1 MDETRKKDGFESQ
14 KLFIQP
20 EYMLGELAA
29 NELTSTLYVSD
40 IGCFPRA
47 RFHYRERSL
56 GCDSHIL
63 IYCVEGEGW
72 LESGEDKTMQIGP
85 RQLVVIPAGTPHR
98 YGAATN
104 NPWTI
109 YWMHLHGRHVLQ
121 LINTYGLDTGV
132 QLLPIAAHTQWLEDF
147 QQCYSLLSDKPY
159 SMPAQIHVSQTI
171 RRLLSN
177 VGLSTRGSVQ
187 DKKREDYMEQAM
199 RYMTDRLTDS
209 ITLPELA
216 RHTGLSKQHLI
227 YLFNK
232 ETGCPPIEFFLRLK
246 MQRAG
251 QMLALTNLSIKEICS
266 AYGISDPYYFS
277 RLFKKFMGCSPTQ
290 FRNTPKG

>member
-20 EYMLGELAA
+20 DYILGELAA
-29 NELTSTLYVSD
+29 NELTNTLYVSD
-40 IGCFPRA
+40 IGCFPKA
-47 RFHYRERSL
+47 QFHYRERME

-63 IYCVEGEGW
+63 IYCAEGEGW
-72 LESGEDKTMQIGP
+72 LEIGSEMKISP

-98 YGAATN
+98 YGASAD

-109 YWMHLHGRHVLQ
+109 YWMHLHGSHVPEFIQ
-121 LINTYGLDTGV
+121 TYGLDTGL
-132 QLLPIAAHTQWLEDF
+132 LLPVATHARWLEDF

-159 SMPAQIHVSQTI
+159 SMPAQIHISQTI
-171 RRLLSN
+171 RHLLSH
-177 VGLSTRGSVQ
+177 VGLSTVQ
-187 DKKREDYMEQAM
+187 DKKREDYMEQAI
-199 RYMTDRLTDS
+199 RYMTDRLTSS

-216 RHTGLSKQHLI
+216 GHTGLSKQHLI

-232 ETGCPPIEFFLRLK
+232 ETGFPPIEFFLRMK

-251 QMLALTNLSIKEICS
+251 QMLALTNLSIKEIC
-266 AYGISDPYYFS
+266 AEFGISDPYYFS
-277 RLFKKFMGCSPTQ
+277 RLFKRYMGISPTQ

>member
-1 MDETRKKDGFESQ
+1 MEETRKKDGFESE

-20 EYMLGELAA
+20 DYIVDELTA

-47 RFHYRERSL
+47 QYHYRERMK

-63 IYCVEGEGW
+63 IYCAEGEGW
-72 LESGEDKTMQIGP
+72 LEIGSKMTISP

-98 YGAATN
+98 YGASEDK
-104 NPWTI
+104 PWTI
-109 YWMHLHGRHVLQ
+109 YWMHLHGRHVLEFIQ
-121 LINTYGLDTGV
+121 TYGMDTG
-132 QLLPIAAHTQWLEDF
+132 LFLPAATHAKWLEDF
-147 QQCYSLLSDKPY
+147 QQCFSLLSDKPY

-171 RRLLSN
+171 RHLLSH
-177 VGLSTRGSVQ
+177 VGLSTGGTIQ
-187 DKKREDYMEQAM
+187 DKKREDYMELAM
-199 RYMTDRLTDS
+199 RYMTSRLTDS
-209 ITLPELA
+209 ITLPQLA
-216 RHTGLSKQHLI
+216 KHTGLSKQHLI

-251 QMLALTNLSIKEICS
+251 EMLALTSLNIKEICTEF
-266 AYGISDPYYFS
+266 GISDPYYFS
-277 RLFKKFMGCSPTQ
+277 RLFKKYMGVSPTQ